1 MDRKALMN
9 LGYLVPEFPSQTHAF
24 FWRELSAIRAMG
36 DEVHILSTRRP
47 PYEACPHDFA
57 DSARRQTHYVFPPEW
72 QSVLSTV
79 IRRPG
84 GMAAACGYLARLDES
99 TLLEKARTMALV
111 ACAADLWNFSR
122 HHRLDHIHVH
132 SCADAAHLAALCRTL
147 GGPTY
152 SLTLHGDLPVYGKD
166 HTSKMRSAAFVSAVT
181 RPLQDQIVQQ
191 VGLPL
196 DRVPVIP
203 MGVDTDRFQDRGLR
217 SHLPH
222 RLHMVT
228 VARLNPTKG
237 HEIALE
243 AMRLALNQGYDLHYT
258 IAGEGPHR
266 HAIEEQI
273 RRLDLAHRV
282 AMPGILSEEAVLRLL
297 QEADAFVLPSFGLGE
312 AAPVSVMEAMACG
325 LPVICSLIGGTPD
338 MITSGVEGILVEQKD
353 VAGLESA
360 MLMLA
365 SRPDRRAGM
374 GRAARRRAV
383 STFDYRNHAKAL
395 RDRIRLN
402 R

>member
-1 MDRKALMN
+1 MN

-24 FWRELSAIRAMG
+24 FWRELSAIRALG

-47 PYEACPHDFA
+47 LPEACPHDFA
-57 DSARRQTHYVFPPEW
+57 DPARRQTHYVFPPDW
-72 QSVLSTV
+72 MSVLSTV
-79 IRRPG
+79 IHRPV
-84 GMAAACGYLARLDES
+84 GMAATCGYLARLHES
-99 TLLEKARTMALV
+99 TLLEKARTLALV
-111 ACAADLWNFSR
+111 PCAADLWNFSR
-122 HHRLDHIHVH
+122 RHRLDHIHVH

-181 RPLQDQIVQQ
+181 RPLQDQIVHQ
-191 VGLPL
+191 VGLPRE
-196 DRVPVIP
+196 RVPVIP
-203 MGVDTDRFQDRGLR
+203 MGVDTDRFRDEGLR
-217 SHLPH
+217 SHLPD
-222 RLHMVT
+222 RLHMAT

-243 AMRLALNQGYDLHYT
+243 AMRLALNQGCDLRYT

-266 HAIEEQI
+266 NVIEEQV
-273 RRLDLAHRV
+273 RRLDLADRV
-282 AMPGILSEEAVLRLL
+282 AMPGILSEKAVLRLL

-338 MITSGVEGILVEQKD
+338 MITSGVEGVLVEQKD

-365 SRPDRRAGM
+365 SRPDRRAEM
-374 GRAARRRAV
+374 GQAARRRAV
-383 STFDYRNHAKAL
+383 STFDYRTHAKAL
-395 RDRIRLN
+395 RDRIRQD